1 MERAAKCKHDV
12 LVTSPPVSFTH
23 FRHCPPAVGLR
34 TPLTTRGRRVIPVWK
49 QWFERHREWRYV
61 TCDKLP
67 VGIEFHTAHCR
78 LSDRRGWPDGAGRRL
93 LSAQY
98 WARLLRKVL
107 GQYQYHPILASI
119 GQYPNTGIVRTLLES
134 PQFWSPVSWPL
145 SNDMFVWFMVNQ
157 STLMSTICDTTS
169 LRHGTSRM
177 LVASALQWV
186 MG

>member
-107 GQYQYHPILASI
+107 GQYQYHPIPQYRYRSNPI
-119 GQYPNTGIVRTLLES
+119 GKSTVLEPS
-134 PQFWSPVSWPL
+134 VMAAVERYVCVVYGKPKYTDVDNL
-145 SNDMFVWFMVNQ
+145 
-157 STLMSTICDTTS
+157 I
-169 LRHGTSRM
+169 RH
-177 LVASALQWV
+177 L
-186 MG
+186 